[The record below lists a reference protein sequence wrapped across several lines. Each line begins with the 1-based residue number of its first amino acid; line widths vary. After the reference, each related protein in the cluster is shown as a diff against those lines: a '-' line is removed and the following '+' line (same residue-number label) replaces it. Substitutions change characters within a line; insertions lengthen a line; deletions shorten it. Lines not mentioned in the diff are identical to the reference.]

1 MPSTA
6 YSWDRGPANSRPIR
20 VLLYLAEGLAGG
32 GFISLTGSMAILAF
46 GASAGAAGI
55 FAIFLVIAA
64 RWTVFL
70 QYRSRDEVRWELQEW
85 IRVRH
90 WPWTVL
96 LVGLLGGGLLSLQL
110 RSRGWIILANLG
122 INQVLLFSGFL
133 CAGVAFR
140 LSSKGEVDPETL
152 TLSYDGRREVD
163 LHYLTDIRRVTIGPW
178 AVLWLSA
185 PRGYEH
191 RRTLKGLYVLPSETI
206 ARVWHVFEAGLNADV
221 STSAGYQPSRTVIYA
236 GICIIGGSG
245 LAMFAALFAGGKPF
259 WFAGYLALTSFGLL
273 GIIIIAAELGIL

>member
-1 MPSTA
+1 MPSTE
-6 YSWDRGPANSRPIR
+6 YSWDIGPAHSRPIR

-32 GFISLTGSMAILAF
+32 GIISVAGSMAIFAF
-46 GASAGAAGI
+46 GASAGAVGI
-55 FAIFLVIAA
+55 FAIFLIIAA
-64 RWTVFL
+64 RWTAFF

-85 IRVRH
+85 MRVRR

-110 RSRGWIILANLG
+110 RSLVWVVLTNLG

-140 LSSKGEVDPETL
+140 LGSKGEVDPETF

-163 LHYLTDIRRVTIGPW
+163 LHYLTDLKRVTIGPW
-178 AVLWLSA
+178 TLLWLSA

-191 RRTLKGLYVLPSETI
+191 RRTLKGLYVIPAETV
-206 ARVWHVFEAGLNADV
+206 AQVWQVFEAGLNADV
-221 STSAGYQPSRTVIYA
+221 ETPEGYQPSRTVIYA

-245 LAMFAALFAGGKPF
+245 LAMFAALFAGGKPL

-273 GIIIIAAELGIL
+273 GAIIIAAELGIL